1 MQNHSNQSSE
11 VLAQRQTF
19 QRPELKT
26 PEKEAEWRLPGA
38 GGRGNELLQR
48 AQNFSSRRWKGFWR
62 QMVVTVPQ

>member
-38 GGRGNELLQR
+38 GGRGNELLSVHR
-48 AQNFSSRRWKGFWR
+48 TSVLEDGKGSGGRWW
-62 QMVVTVPQ
+62 